1 MNNQNP
7 SQLYASDQH
16 EERSA
21 SPNGQSSSAS
31 RASSAEVQSYPMTP
45 MSASSSPDPRAIAF
59 SQASPQPPDAP
70 GNVAPISTNAPP
82 TQSSYLDLSATIY
95 QPPFIPFSAPQD
107 NQAIYRVFPDG
118 KIMMEKQ
125 VRQFATSDGTSFIE
139 HVPGHCLVFIPNSA
153 NIGHVVRELRKIRP
167 QRAPRPR
174 QKDKSAKPTNA
185 FIKYRNHKI
194 SELKTMYPDISQTE
208 ISRMAGICWDSE
220 SESVKIEFRKRYLE
234 EKRIYDLNKAKR
246 QCTGSSSV
254 SDNEGTGLGSQTPTS
269 SVPGGGSGSS
279 SSGNSSVGSTPEF
292 GLGLGLG
299 GDGRPVGFNTGRRR
313 SHTLPPGDFSRSRA
327 KRRISQEL
335 RKHLANKNN
344 AYYAALAANSNTSP
358 SVNGM
363 DSSYSHS
370 AGYVS
375 GDSSIST
382 NTTIG
387 TGNDL
392 LFANTDMSQQQ
403 AQHQY
408 EFTFIAPVPEIPSGH
423 TSIPPPPSSVST
435 GLGSP
440 YLGYSS
446 SSMAMPLNPSFPIA
460 EFSGADGAMPHTPH
474 GHSRSLTNIGSGI
487 SLGSSAFTAVNA
499 HCNQEGLAPFVPSA
513 SSLAESTIATSLP
526 LIDTTNI
533 AAFGG
538 DNMSIDGLGGGYM
551 SADTTQLNT
560 ATSTL
565 PTPNAYSTLATDY
578 TYPTARQQ

>member
-45 MSASSSPDPRAIAF
+45 MSAYFSPDPRAVAF
-59 SQASPQPPDAP
+59 SQASPQLPDAP
-70 GNVAPISTNAPP
+70 GNVAPIN
-82 TQSSYLDLSATIY
+82 
-95 QPPFIPFSAPQD
+95 

-125 VRQFATSDGTSFIE
+125 VRQFAASDGTLFIE

-153 NIGHVVRELRKIRP
+153 NIGHVVRELRRIRP

-254 SDNEGTGLGSQTPTS
+254 SDNEGAGLGSQTPTS
-269 SVPGGGSGSS
+269 SVPGGGGSS

-292 GLGLGLG
+292 GLGLGFG

-313 SHTLPPGDFSRSRA
+313 SHTLPLGDFSRSRA

-344 AYYAALAANSNTSP
+344 AYYTALAANSNTSH
-358 SVNGM
+358 STNGM
-363 DSSYSHS
+363 DSGYSHS

-382 NTTIG
+382 NTTISN
-387 TGNDL
+387 GNNL

-403 AQHQY
+403 AQQQY
-408 EFTFIAPVPEIPSGH
+408 DFTFIAPVPEIPSGH

-446 SSMAMPLNPSFPIA
+446 SSMTMPLNPSFPIA
-460 EFSGADGAMPHTPH
+460 EFSGADGAMPHTSH

-513 SSLAESTIATSLP
+513 SSLAESTVATSLP

-533 AAFGG
+533 AAFGS
-538 DNMSIDGLGGGYM
+538 DNMSIDGFSAGYM

-560 ATSTL
+560 VTSTL